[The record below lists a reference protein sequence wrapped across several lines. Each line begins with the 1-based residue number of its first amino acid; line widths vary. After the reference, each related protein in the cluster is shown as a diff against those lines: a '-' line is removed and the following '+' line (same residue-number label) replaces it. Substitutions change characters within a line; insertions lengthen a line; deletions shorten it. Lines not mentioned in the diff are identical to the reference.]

1 MTKKSALPSI
11 PAHPLPAP
19 IPPGFIQLTSSDT
32 NGTWPVLL
40 PARSLVVVGPSNDKE
55 RVRIFLVG
63 GGAAFEVC
71 ESYAEV
77 LRLIAATIAVGA

>member
-40 PARSLVVVGPSNDKE
+40 PARSVVVVGPNNDKG
-55 RVRIFLVG
+55 RVHIYLVG
-63 GGAAFEVC
+63 GEVRFEAC
-71 ESYAEV
+71 EPYAEV

>member
-19 IPPGFIQLTSSDT
+19 IPPGFVQFTTASGLSI
-32 NGTWPVLL
+32 WPVLL

-63 GGAAFEVC
+63 GGAPFEVC

>member
-1 MTKKSALPSI
+1 MSKQSAPSTS
-11 PAHPLPAP
+11 PP

-40 PARSLVVVGPSNDKE
+40 PARSVVVVGPNNDKG
-55 RVRIFLVG
+55 RVRIYLVG
-63 GGAAFEVC
+63 GEVRFEAC

-77 LRLIAATIAVGA
+77 LRIIAAAVAVGA

>member
-1 MTKKSALPSI
+1 MAKKSAFPSI

-19 IPPGFIQLTSSDT
+19 IPPGFVQLTTSSALSI
-32 NGTWPVLL
+32 WPVLL

-63 GGAAFEVC
+63 GEARFEVC
-71 ESYAEV
+71 ESYADV
-77 LRLIAATIAVGA
+77 LDLINAAVRT